1 MVKSFEKL
9 IFGNV
14 DSSNYGVYIS
24 GDGVF
29 NAPERAVESV
39 SVPGRNGAIIIDQ
52 GHWEN
57 VTVEY
62 RAGMYGVDPDD
73 FARKMTE
80 FRNAMKSQVGY
91 QRLQDTYNPTEY
103 RMATFIDSIEVDPA
117 NMAMV
122 GEFTI
127 SFTCKP
133 QRWLTSGEADIDV
146 PASTSIYNPTLYDSS
161 PLLKVGGYGTISMED
176 QQIEIDNVLMG
187 NITLLQNV
195 TSNSIRAITEP
206 IGAANVSEDGDTIT
220 VDFDITYIGGG
231 VRGVRYVN
239 ADVSS
244 QPATGTASCYITF
257 LLDRVFFKINATVE
271 FEKGTTDSAPSTY
284 AEYEVKYIPSGS
296 SNVETTTIK
305 VIPAISYDATAD
317 TVTLGAQYIYLT
329 PDLELVEREL
339 KFKSVVVDSTKS
351 VLGSP
356 TYIDCDLGECYKIE
370 NGEVIDLNAYID
382 LGSDLP
388 VMKPGSNDI
397 SFDNTV
403 TSLQIVPRWWVL

>member
-1 MVKSFEKL
+1 MVNYIIFGGVKSS
-9 IFGNV
+9 
-14 DSSNYGVYIS
+14 DYGIYIS
-24 GDGVF
+24 GEGVF
-29 NAPERAVESV
+29 DAPKRAVEAV
-39 SVPGRNGAIIIDQ
+39 HVPGRNGDIIIDQ
-52 GHWEN
+52 GRYEN
-57 VTVEY
+57 VTVKY
-62 RAGMYGVDPDD
+62 PAFLYKSDYATFIDAID
-73 FARKMTE
+73 A
-80 FRNAMKSQVGY
+80 FRNAVASKMGY
-91 QRLQDTYNPTEY
+91 TRLMDTFHPQEY
-103 RMATFIDSIEVDPA
+103 RMATFVDGMDVSPVKYNSGA
-117 NMAMV
+117 
-122 GEFTI
+122 EFTLE
-127 SFTCKP
+127 FNCKP

-146 PASTSIYNPTLYDSS
+146 PAATSIYNPTLYDSN
-161 PLLKVGGYGTISMED
+161 PLIKIGGYGVISIED
-176 QQIEIDNVLMG
+176 QQIEIENALMG
-187 NITLLQNV
+187 DITLLQNV
-195 TSNSIRAITEP
+195 TSNSIRAITEL

-239 ADVSS
+239 TDVSS
-244 QPATGTASCYITF
+244 QPAIGTASCYITF

-296 SNVETTTIK
+296 STVETTTIK

>member
-9 IFGNV
+9 IFGSV
-14 DSSNYGVYIS
+14 DSSKYGVYIS

-39 SVPGRNGAIIIDQ
+39 SVPGRNGAVIIDQ
-52 GHWEN
+52 GRWEN

-62 RAGMYGVDPDD
+62 RAGMYGVDPAD

-127 SFTCKP
+127 SFNCKP

-146 PASTSIYNPTLYDSS
+146 PAATSIYNPTLYDSS

-195 TSNSIRAITEP
+195 TSNASQTIAEP

-220 VDFDITYIGGG
+220 VDFSLTYIGGASG
-231 VRGVRYVN
+231 IRVVRVD
-239 ADVSS
+239 ATT
-244 QPATGTASCYITF
+244 QPSIGTASGSTLGPYY
-257 LLDRVFFKINATVE
+257 DRASFKIDASVA
-271 FEKGTTDSAPSTY
+271 FDKGTTDTVTSSY
-284 AEYEVKYIPSGS
+284 AEYEVIYTPNGSAIPTS
-296 SNVETTTIK
+296 TTVKIAS
-305 VIPAISYDATAD
+305 AITYNATAD
-317 TVTLGAQYIYLT
+317 TVSVVAQYVYLT
-329 PDLELVEREL
+329 PDLKYIEREL
-339 KFKSVVVDSTKS
+339 KYKTVIVDSTKS
-351 VLGSP
+351 ALGSP